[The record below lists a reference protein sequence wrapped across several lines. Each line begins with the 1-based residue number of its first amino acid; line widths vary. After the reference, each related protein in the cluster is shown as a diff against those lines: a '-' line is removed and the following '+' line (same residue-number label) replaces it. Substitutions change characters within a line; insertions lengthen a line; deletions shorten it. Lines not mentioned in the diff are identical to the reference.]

1 MRQVSRQEH
10 KYLLPITES
19 LRQLAAVSGILQADP
34 NNGARGYLVR
44 SLYFDT
50 LQEDDFY
57 HKVNGLEL
65 RRKLRLR
72 IYSPTADFA
81 LLELKQKE
89 GGFQKKRSLRMNKAD
104 AQHLIDGRYSV
115 LLDHHNDFAAECYA
129 LLHEQGYRPKSVVEY
144 TRRAYLAKENNIRI
158 TFDSEIRA
166 TEACFDLFSEQLL
179 LSPVLDPF
187 HVVMEVKYNGFL
199 LSYLKELL
207 ERSNRSAISVSKYE
221 LSRKSLADTL
231 W

>member
-10 KYLLPITES
+10 KYLLPITDS
-19 LRQLAAVSGILQADP
+19 LRQLATVSQIMQADP
-34 NNGARGYLVR
+34 NNGLRGYRVR

-50 LQEDDFY
+50 PEDTDFY
-57 HKVNGLEL
+57 SKVDGLEL

-72 IYSPTADFA
+72 IYSPSAAFA

-89 GGFQKKRSLRMNKAD
+89 GGFQKKRSLKLKRED
-104 AQHLIDGRYSV
+104 AKRLIDGRYSV
-115 LLDHHNDFAAECYA
+115 LLQYQNDFAAECY
-129 LLHEQGYRPKSVVEY
+129 LLLNEQGYRPKSVVEY
-144 TRRAYLAKENNIRI
+144 TRCAYFAKENDIRI

-166 TEACFDLFSEQLL
+166 TEAHFDLFSKNLL
-179 LSPVLDPF
+179 FSPVLDPY

-207 ERSNRSAISVSKYE
+207 ELSNRSTISVSKYG
-221 LSRKSLADTL
+221 LSRRSLASSP